1 MTATAL
7 RAFEWH
13 MLAYKR
19 TWRGTLV
26 SSFLNPLLYLAAL
39 GIGLGAFIDS
49 GGEAEAALG
58 GMTYLQF
65 IAPGL
70 LAATAMQIGAFEST
84 YPVMGAWKWHKTYYA
99 MTSTP
104 LRPVDLLSGH
114 VMFVVFRLLT
124 TCAAYIIVV
133 AAFGAIRSPWGGLAV
148 LAGVLTGLALAM
160 PTTALSIWTDRDTIF
175 SLYFRFVM
183 IPMFLFSGAF
193 FPIDQLPDPIEPVA
207 YALPVWHGVELSRD
221 FSQGIFDWPMIGL
234 HVGYLAL
241 WIVVGYVLAAR
252 NFAKRLV
259 S

>member
-13 MLAYKR
+13 LLAYKR

-26 SSFLNPLLYLAAL
+26 SSFLNPLLYLGAL

-49 GGEAEAALG
+49 GDSGQALG
-58 GMTYLQF
+58 GMSYLEF

-84 YPVMGAWKWHKTYYA
+84 YPVMGGWKWHKTYYA

-104 LRPVDLLSGH
+104 LRPVDLLGGH
-114 VMFVVFRLLT
+114 VMFVVFRLT
-124 TCAAYIIVV
+124 TSCLAYVVVV
-133 AAFGAIRSPWGGLAV
+133 AAFGAIDSAWGALGILV
-148 LAGVLTGLALAM
+148 GVLTGLSLAM
-160 PTTALSIWTDRDTIF
+160 PTTAMAMSTDRDTVF

-193 FPIDQLPDPIEPVA
+193 FPIDQLPDLIEPVA
-207 YALPVWHGVELSRD
+207 YVMPVWHGVELARD
-221 FSQGIFDWPMIGL
+221 FAQGVFDPPMIGL
-234 HVGYLAL
+234 HGAYLAV

-252 NFAKRLV
+252 MFQKRLV